1 VAGSENHSRAA
12 AYDRLDR
19 SLAELNQRLGGL
31 PGPGE
36 ARAAWAE
43 LWHAEV
49 HHSTALGGNALL
61 PREVAALLD
70 SGRALGGRLLSDYN
84 EVRGYA
90 NAARWVYGQQ
100 RAPGAPPN
108 GGLITLSEIRH
119 LHYIALTPAWDVAPH
134 PEATGREGPG
144 EFRQRGLPP
153 LATGEPPP
161 AWPQV
166 PAALRQWVQDA
177 CALGGP
183 GRGAAGERL
192 WPGGPPPP
200 EGPPPPGARPR
211 PGGHPRPEDRLWP
224 EDLARLHS
232 QFERVHPFL
241 AGNGRAGRLA
251 LNLVLLRLGWPPLV
265 ILKRQ
270 RAAYLTALQRADA
283 GDYGPLGALIAQSLA
298 DTISRFLPARSSAT
312 SSRPAGAP
320 PSPRP
325 RRPGQAQ
332 TRGRP

>member
-12 AYDRLDR
+12 AYDRLGR

-31 PGPGE
+31 PGPAE

-43 LWHAEV
+43 LWYADV
-49 HHSTALGGNALL
+49 HHSTALAGNALL

-90 NAARWVYGQQ
+90 NAARWVYGQR
-100 RAPGAPPN
+100 RAPGTPPN

-134 PEATGREGPG
+134 PEATDREGPG

-153 LATGEPPP
+153 LATGELPP

-166 PAALRQWVQDA
+166 PAALRQWVQDV

-192 WPGGPPPP
+192 RPGGPPWPGGPRQPGP
-200 EGPPPPGARPR
+200 EEQSGPGWPR
-211 PGGHPRPEDRLWP
+211 WP

-270 RAAYLTALQRADA
+270 RAAYLTGLQRADA
-283 GDYGPLGALIAQSLA
+283 GYYGPLGVLIAQSLA
-298 DTISRFLPARSSAT
+298 DTIGRFLPPRSSAT
-312 SSRPAGAP
+312 YSRPPA
-320 PSPRP
+320 P
-325 RRPGQAQ
+325 RRRGPGRSAA
-332 TRGRP
+332 T

>member
-1 VAGSENHSRAA
+1 MAGSGNHGPAA
-12 AYDRLDR
+12 VYDHLDR
-19 SLAELNQRLGGL
+19 ALTELNQRLGGL
-31 PGPGE
+31 PGPAQ
-36 ARAAWAE
+36 ARAVWTE
-43 LWHAEV
+43 LWYAEA
-49 HHSTALGGNALL
+49 HHSTALAGNALM
-61 PREVAALLD
+61 PREVQALLD

-134 PEATGREGPG
+134 PEATDREGPG

-161 AWPQV
+161 AWPLV
-166 PAALRQWVQDA
+166 PAAPRQWVQDA
-177 CALGGP
+177 CALGGGP
-183 GRGAAGERL
+183 GRGAAGER
-192 WPGGPPPP
+192 P
-200 EGPPPPGARPR
+200 
-211 PGGHPRPEDRLWP
+211 WP
-224 EDLARLHS
+224 EELARLHS

-251 LNLVLLRLGWPPLV
+251 LNLVLLRLGGPPV
-265 ILKRQ
+265 IILKRQ

-283 GDYGPLGALIAQSLA
+283 GDYEPLGVLTAQALA
-298 DTISRFLPARSSAT
+298 DTASRFLPAGASAA
-312 SSRPAGAP
+312 SSRALTAP
-320 PSPRP
+320 RSPRQR
-325 RRPGQAQ
+325 RRPGSA
-332 TRGRP
+332 RAPGR